1 MFRSATDPYLKAD
14 SVAGIKAGRT
24 VWGEG
29 IVLSGTT
36 PDAIDD
42 STHARTATAGANQ
55 TWATWPV
62 EFGSGQ
68 PWKVPQ
74 TEPTTYFMLAEMHW
88 LWTMKCW
95 KHDATHDGKLT
106 CKHEGCDGL
115 LPEEPCQPVDVR
127 LAVSRDSIVS
137 AALSSRLSR
146 TTNYKPYRYVAAAAQ
161 HYTRQNSTPAAD
173 GRCVGMCDPDARRAL
188 IPAGPEGSWYS
199 RGVWANPWPQLTA
212 DGQELR
218 VFFHGRNVDNRNR
231 VDPLAR
237 WIEGNP
243 LAPVAEGLGY
253 ASFRPDGLMG
263 LRAGYGEQGSQRPRP
278 GGIWAWHS
286 SEHHTKRYRCEQV
299 ARC

>member
-137 AALSSRLSR
+137 KPLSR
-146 TTNYKPYRYVAAAAQ
+146 TTNYKPYLIRSCCCTALHKTELDAGGGWTLCRNVRPGRQAGAHPSRSRGVVVQPGGLGEPVAAAD
-161 HYTRQNSTPAAD
+161 S
-173 GRCVGMCDPDARRAL
+173 
-188 IPAGPEGSWYS
+188 
-199 RGVWANPWPQLTA
+199 
-212 DGQELR
+212 
-218 VFFHGRNVDNRNR
+218 
-231 VDPLAR
+231 
-237 WIEGNP
+237 
-243 LAPVAEGLGY
+243 
-253 ASFRPDGLMG
+253 
-263 LRAGYGEQGSQRPRP
+263 
-278 GGIWAWHS
+278 
-286 SEHHTKRYRCEQV
+286 
-299 ARC
+299 